1 VSSAV
6 PWSAVAGVI
15 LDVDGTLYDQAGLRR
30 RMALELLRHH
40 ATRPWRLGDL
50 RVLAAFRSER
60 ERRALVP
67 ETGLAHAQFRW
78 AAEATGAPPE
88 RVRAL
93 VERWMDEAPLRHL
106 PALRRPGVAEF
117 LAEVAARRM
126 KSAVFSDYPA
136 QAKLAAMGLRVDAVV
151 TALDPDVD
159 RLKPDPT
166 GLVVAARRLG
176 LPVDRCLFIGDR
188 DDRDGAAAR
197 GCGMPYRLLA
207 QASRGSA
214 DSFASFLDLLAEL
227 RGVTPGPFTRA

>member
-1 VSSAV
+1 VSSAIH
-6 PWSAVAGVI
+6 WSAVAGVI

-40 ATRPWRLGDL
+40 ATRPWRVGDL

-60 ERRALVP
+60 ERRALAP

-78 AAEATGAPPE
+78 AAEATGVPPE
-88 RVRAL
+88 RVRSL
-93 VERWMDEAPLRHL
+93 VERWMEQAPLAHL

-136 QAKLAAMGLRVDAVV
+136 HAKLAALGVRVDAVV
-151 TALDPDVD
+151 TAVDPDVD

-197 GCGMPYRLLA
+197 ACAMPYRLLA
-207 QASRGSA
+207 QTSRGSA
-214 DSFASFLDLLAEL
+214 ASFSSFLELLAEL
-227 RGVTPGPFTRA
+227 RSARSG